1 MDFLTSLQEYSE
13 RRRNAAIARTISLI
27 WQEDFTTNVF
37 SRSKFIKGQIV
48 YQRSA
53 GDGAYFARP
62 YKIEDGA
69 VHVPPGPEHERAA
82 PSVLPGD
89 ALKLG
94 CIA

>member
-1 MDFLTSLQEYSE
+1 MH
-13 RRRNAAIARTISLI
+13 LI

-62 YKIEDGA
+62 YRIEDGA
-69 VHVPPGPEHERAA
+69 VDVPPGPAARARRAERAA
-82 PSVLPGD
+82 RRRAEAGVPVSVRYVMRTRFTLD
-89 ALKLG
+89 
-94 CIA
+94 